1 MVFSCKPAPPRR
13 EKEEADNLKTE
24 SFALNL
30 RKKQEELWFGT
41 NKNNQAGIDLRNSVF
56 T

>member
-1 MVFSCKPAPPRR
+1 MVFSLKPIPPRI
-13 EKEEADNLKTE
+13 EKEEADNLKRE

-30 RKKQEELWFGT
+30 RQKQEELWFGT
-41 NKNNQAGIDLRNSVF
+41 NKNNQTCIHLRNSVF